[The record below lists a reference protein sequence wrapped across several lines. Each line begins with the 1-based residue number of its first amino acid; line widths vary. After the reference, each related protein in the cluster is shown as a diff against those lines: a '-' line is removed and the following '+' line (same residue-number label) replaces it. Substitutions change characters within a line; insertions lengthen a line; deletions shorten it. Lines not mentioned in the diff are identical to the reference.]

1 MVEKFMVSPE
11 SAKKGKMPRKSEK
24 NLPSSLDSD
33 QTFAEKN
40 IFFHI
45 LIYVPSHLAS
55 PTLDRPGELLFCAV
69 DNIGF
74 LVVNQG
80 DVT

>member
-1 MVEKFMVSPE
+1 M
-11 SAKKGKMPRKSEK
+11 
-24 NLPSSLDSD
+24 DSD

-40 IFFHI
+40 ISFYI

-55 PTLDRPGELLFCAV
+55 PTLDRPGELLLCAV